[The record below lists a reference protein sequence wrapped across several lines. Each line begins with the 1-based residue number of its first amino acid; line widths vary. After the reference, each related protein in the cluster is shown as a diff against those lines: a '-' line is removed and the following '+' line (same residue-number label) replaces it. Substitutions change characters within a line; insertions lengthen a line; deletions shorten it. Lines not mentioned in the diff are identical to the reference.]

1 MCKVSYSIHHFSQ
14 LQSLQLFMTIISWR
28 KFVQVVAVMENF
40 KFLNTKENKV
50 ILYYNGKYKG
60 QTVIVGYDK

>member
-1 MCKVSYSIHHFSQ
+1 
-14 LQSLQLFMTIISWR
+14 
-28 KFVQVVAVMENF
+28 MENF